1 MNKPAAPSL
10 APVAL
15 IAGPTASGKSALA
28 LRLAEIANGT
38 IVNADSAQV
47 YRDLRVLSARPSI
60 ADEARAPH
68 RLFGYIDGAESCSA
82 ARWAADARAAITQA
96 HAAERLPILV
106 GGTGLY
112 LRTLIDGIAPVPEI
126 DPAVRAEVRALAVG
140 DAHAALAIEDAR
152 AAARLRPSDTT
163 RVARALEIVRSTG
176 RTIAEWQQDRIGG
189 IANTIRLVPLVLLPP
204 REWLRDRCDAR
215 FLEMLGPNP
224 VIPAKAGIP
233 LLGFTPARQRDSRV
247 RGNDGQEMTT
257 AIDEVETLLAR
268 RLDPAL
274 PVMRAI
280 GVREIAAMLAG
291 EIDRPT
297 AIAQAQ
303 AATRQYAKRQYTW
316 FNNQPPADWPHE
328 RSQLDDII
336 TDRIVIKLRDIA
348 LTR

>member
-10 APVAL
+10 PPVAL

-28 LRLAEIANGT
+28 LRLAEIADST
-38 IVNADSAQV
+38 IINADSAQV
-47 YRDLRVLSARPSI
+47 YRDLRILSARPSA

-82 ARWAADARAAITQA
+82 ARWAADARGVIAQTHDAG
-96 HAAERLPILV
+96 RLPILV

-112 LRTLIDGIAPVPEI
+112 LRTLLDGIAPVPEI

-140 DAHAALAIEDAR
+140 DAHAALAGEDAS
-152 AAARLRPSDTT
+152 AAARLRPTDTT
-163 RVARALEIVRSTG
+163 RVARALEVVRSTG

-189 IANTIRLVPLVLLPP
+189 IAGSIRLVPLVLLPP
-204 REWLRDRCDAR
+204 RDWLRDRCDSR
-215 FLEMLGPNP
+215 FLEML
-224 VIPAKAGIP
+224 
-233 LLGFTPARQRDSRV
+233 TPHGERT
-247 RGNDGQEMTT
+247 GTT
-257 AIDEVETLLAR
+257 SAIDEVETLLAR

-316 FNNQPPADWPHE
+316 FNNQPPPEWPRE
-328 RSQLDDII
+328 SSQLDDVNIDDI
-336 TDRIVIKLRDIA
+336 AIKLRCSA